1 MVIGCLA
8 IFLGDIQYIYIYIY
22 GVARTSLESLEHD
35 ASYLDTV
42 AIPKWCLIVQVGDAI
57 IPSDI

>member
-8 IFLGDIQYIYIYIY
+8 IFLGDIQYIYMY

-42 AIPKWCLIVQVGDAI
+42 AIPKCCLIVQVGDAI